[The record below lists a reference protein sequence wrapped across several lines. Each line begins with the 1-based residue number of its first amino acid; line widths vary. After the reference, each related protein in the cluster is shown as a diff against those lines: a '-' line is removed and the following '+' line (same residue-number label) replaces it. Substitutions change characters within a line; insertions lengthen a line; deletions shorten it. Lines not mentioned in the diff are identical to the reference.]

1 VIRRRDKSCQENV
14 IMGYAYQTIRFALV
28 GLMPA
33 ALVACGQPQQTVVLQ
48 QQPQQMSAPVTVLAG
63 PGMLPASIARAFPVQ
78 GSAFTP
84 HPGRAPTQ
92 QEMESIGE
100 SIRPNGQVAGCNVD
114 LVLNRDQF
122 LSNVPRLGALGLL
135 NQQISPQQAQVQILS
150 VSMAFTL
157 QAASIAAHEFLQQ
170 PGAPFG
176 CHFRQAITIPGA
188 GGGSQLLPMF
198 EFDMTR
204 AVDAQAPWP
213 RLLTAGFS
221 YNDANQFV
229 SAAPNFHLAP
239 GVVDRIRQENF
250 A

>member
-1 VIRRRDKSCQENV
+1 VKRRRDQFCQENV
-14 IMGYAYQTIRFALV
+14 IMRYGHTTLRFAMV
-28 GLMPA
+28 GLAPA

-48 QQPQQMSAPVTVLAG
+48 QPQQIATPAAVLAG

-92 QEMESIGE
+92 QEMESVGE

-122 LSNVPRLGALGLL
+122 LSNVPRLGALGML
-135 NQQISPQQAQVQILS
+135 NQQISPQQTQVQILS

-170 PGAPFG
+170 PGAPFS
-176 CHFRQAITIPGA
+176 CHFRQAMTIPGA
-188 GGGSQLLPMF
+188 GGLQLLPMF
-198 EFDMTR
+198 EFDMSR

-239 GVVDRIRQENF
+239 GVVDRIRQENLT
-250 A
+250 

>member
-1 VIRRRDKSCQENV
+1 MRYGPLTTR
-14 IMGYAYQTIRFALV
+14 TALV
-28 GLMPA
+28 GIVPL
-33 ALVACGQPQQTVVLQ
+33 ALAACGQPQQTVVVQRPQ
-48 QQPQQMSAPVTVLAG
+48 QVVMGQPQMPQTVLAG
-63 PGMLPASIARAFPVQ
+63 PGMVPPSIARVFPVQ

-92 QEMESIGE
+92 QEMESVGE
-100 SIRPNGQVAGCNVD
+100 AVRPNGQVAGCDVD
-114 LVLNRDQF
+114 LILNRDQF
-122 LSNVPRLGALGLL
+122 LANVPRLGALGLL
-135 NQQISPQQAQVQILS
+135 NQQVTPQFALAQILS

-170 PGAPFG
+170 PGAPYT
-176 CHFRQAITIPGA
+176 CHFRQAITVPGA
-188 GGGSQLLPMF
+188 GTMQLLPMF
-198 EFDMTR
+198 EFDMNRT
-204 AVDAQAPWP
+204 VDAQAPWG

-239 GVVDRIRQENF
+239 GVVERIRQENG

>member
-1 VIRRRDKSCQENV
+1 MR
-14 IMGYAYQTIRFALV
+14 YARITTRFALV
-28 GLMPA
+28 GLAPI
-33 ALVACGQPQQTVVLQ
+33 ALVACGQPQQTIVMQPPPQQVVMA
-48 QQPQQMSAPVTVLAG
+48 QPQQQFAAPQTILAG

-84 HPGRAPTQ
+84 HPGRPPTQ

-100 SIRPNGQVAGCNVD
+100 SVRPNGQVAGCNVD

-122 LSNVPRLGALGLL
+122 LANVPRLGALGLL
-135 NQQISPQQAQVQILS
+135 NQQISPQLAQAQILS
-150 VSMAFTL
+150 VSMAFAL
-157 QAASIAAHEFLQQ
+157 QAAAIASHEFLQQ
-170 PGAPFG
+170 PGAPFS
-176 CHFRQAITIPGA
+176 CHFRQALTIPGPGA
-188 GGGSQLLPMF
+188 MQLLPMF
-198 EFDMTR
+198 EFDMSR
-204 AVDAQAPWP
+204 AVDAQAPWG

-239 GVVDRIRQENF
+239 GVIDRIRQENG